1 MEEPIKERI
10 ISTMFERWCS
20 QIDHDLEQRE
30 AMDRAIKEPDE
41 DTIFHLA
48 AVTEARAYKA
58 GFRDCLDMIKELFNK

>member
-20 QIDHDLEQRE
+20 QIDHDQEQRE
-30 AMDRAIKEPDE
+30 AMKEAIEKPSEA
-41 DTIFHLA
+41 TIFHLA
-48 AVTEARAYKA
+48 AVSEARAYKA

>member
-20 QIDHDLEQRE
+20 QIDHDPEQRE
-30 AMDRAIKEPDE
+30 AMKEAIEKPSEA
-41 DTIFHLA
+41 TIFHLA
-48 AVTEARAYKA
+48 AGSEARAYKA

>member
-20 QIDHDLEQRE
+20 QIDHDPEQRE
-30 AMDRAIKEPDE
+30 AMKEAMEKPSE
-41 DTIFHLA
+41 DTVFHLA

-58 GFRDCLDMIKELFNK
+58 GFRDCLEMIKELF